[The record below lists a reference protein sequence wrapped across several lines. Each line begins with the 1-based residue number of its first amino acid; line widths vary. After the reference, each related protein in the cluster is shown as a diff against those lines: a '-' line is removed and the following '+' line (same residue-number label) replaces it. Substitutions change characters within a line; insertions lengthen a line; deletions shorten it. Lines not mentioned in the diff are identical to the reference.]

1 MPFVNVLRVPG
12 AHWQGYTRPLLQAQ
26 WPVDVVI
33 TMIVANRCFF
43 DREPNPRGAS
53 NQPSFPVPWIT
64 PPLLANAPSL
74 TPNRMR
80 VTEMGY
86 MAERVRS
93 GMFRDETLIA
103 PGNRRKEGRFPG
115 ESGA

>member
-1 MPFVNVLRVPG
+1 MPFLNVLRVPG

-53 NQPSFPVPWIT
+53 NQPSFPVPWMIPP
-64 PPLLANAPSL
+64 PPLRRGGSRHSGFLANPPSL

-80 VTEMGY
+80 VTDVGY
-86 MAERVRS
+86 RAERVRS
-93 GMFRDETLIA
+93 GMFRDETL
-103 PGNRRKEGRFPG
+103 
-115 ESGA
+115 